1 MNAPLLEGT
10 DVGNGN
16 SLIRKVGDVDCTYTI
31 PHIERRPVMLRRITI
46 LCALWALPAD
56 GQDGLLGT
64 WEHSQDGIEIVGF
77 TWKHIDT
84 LDELTLENAT
94 VFYDT
99 LAGQSTRRATFR
111 EDGTFREEW
120 IVRLDSLNVD
130 YFGDLSDEALAD
142 LEELG
147 LFNKAATYDGIGT
160 WRTAGDSLWIELD
173 EISIYEG
180 DTEIEW
186 SEISTVDIYEIGDGE
201 AMSEEHRADLEEF
214 FSPPFNL
221 LVGQME
227 FTGTYQIAGDSLLL
241 TFLGLDGIDRTRAYT
256 RTTAATAVTHI
267 SWGALKA
274 NR

>member
-1 MNAPLLEGT
+1 
-10 DVGNGN
+10 
-16 SLIRKVGDVDCTYTI
+16 
-31 PHIERRPVMLRRITI
+31 MLRYTVI

-64 WEHSQDGIEIVGF
+64 WEHSQEGIETPVF
-77 TWKHIDT
+77 TWKHN
-84 LDELTLENAT
+84 ELTLENST

-99 LAGQSTRRATFR
+99 LAGQSIRRATFR

-120 IVRLDSLNVD
+120 TVRLDSLSIYGFD
-130 YFGDLSDEALAD
+130 DLTDEALAD

-147 LFNKAATYDGIGT
+147 IFNKVATHDGIGT
-160 WRTAGDSLWIELD
+160 WRTAGDSLWIEID
-173 EISIYEG
+173 ELSIYEG
-180 DTEIEW
+180 DTEAEW
-186 SEISTVDIYEIGDGE
+186 SEFSTVDIYELGDGE
-201 AMSEEHRADLEEF
+201 PMSEERRAGLEEL
-214 FSPPFNL
+214 FSPPISFW
-221 LVGQME
+221 VGQME

-256 RTTAATAVTHI
+256 RTTAATAVTHT

>member
-1 MNAPLLEGT
+1 
-10 DVGNGN
+10 
-16 SLIRKVGDVDCTYTI
+16 
-31 PHIERRPVMLRRITI
+31 MLRRTAI
-46 LCALWALPAD
+46 LCALWTLPAA

-64 WEHSQDGIEIVGF
+64 WEHSQDGIETPVF
-77 TWKHIDT
+77 TWKHMDT

-120 IVRLDSLNVD
+120 TVRLDSLSIYGFDN
-130 YFGDLSDEALAD
+130 LTDEELAA

-147 LFNKAATYDGIGT
+147 IFNKTATHDGIGT

-180 DTEIEW
+180 DTEIKW
-186 SEISTVDIYEIGDGE
+186 SEIPTTDIYEFGDGE
-201 AMSEEHRADLEEF
+201 PMSEEQRADLEEL
-214 FSPPFNL
+214 FSSSFKL
-221 LVGQME
+221 LVWQME
-227 FTGTYQIAGDSLLL
+227 FAGTYQIAGDSLRL
-241 TFLGLDGIDRTRAYT
+241 TFSGLDGIDRTRAYT
-256 RTTAATAVTHI
+256 RTTAATAVTHT
-267 SWGALKA
+267 SWGTLKA

>member
-1 MNAPLLEGT
+1 
-10 DVGNGN
+10 
-16 SLIRKVGDVDCTYTI
+16 
-31 PHIERRPVMLRRITI
+31 MLRRITI
-46 LCALWALPAD
+46 LCALWALPAA
-56 GQDGLLGT
+56 GQDGLLDT
-64 WEHSQDGIEIVGF
+64 WEYRQDGIEVVGF
-77 TWKHIDT
+77 AWKHIDA

-120 IVRLDSLNVD
+120 TVRLDSLNVD
-130 YFGDLSDEALAD
+130 YFDGLTDEALAD
-142 LEELG
+142 LEELD

-160 WRTAGDSLWIELD
+160 WRTAGDSLWIEID

-180 DTEIEW
+180 DTEVEW
-186 SEISTVDIYEIGDGE
+186 SEISTMDIYEIGDGE
-201 AMSEEHRADLEEF
+201 AMSEEHRADLEQL
-214 FSPPFNL
+214 FSPPINFW
-221 LVGQME
+221 VGQME

-256 RTTAATAVTHI
+256 RTTAATAVTHT